1 MDHILIHIVA
11 GVSIGNGSYFAANP
25 AYSISGYCPR
35 DNQGLRYI
43 YQVRVLTRKFAQ
55 GAAGM
60 IEPPA
65 LPNKP
70 GANYDS
76 VVDNVANPSMFVI
89 FHDAQSYPEYLIT
102 FK

>member
-1 MDHILIHIVA
+1 MNLRRILS
-11 GVSIGNGSYFAANP
+11 GVSFGNGSYFAADP
-25 AYSISGYCPR
+25 AYSIRSYCPR

-43 YQVRVLTRKFAQ
+43 YQVRVLTGKFAQ

-60 IEPPA
+60 KEPPG

-70 GANYDS
+70 DANYDS